1 MRTARITTT
10 LTAVL
15 LILFTY
21 SCSQGGQQS
30 TESATTKAAST
41 SDAAV
46 GDAAALV
53 NGQPIPM
60 SELETA
66 VRNVVM
72 QNGMEGENVNAF
84 MAQFGPRILDQLIDG
99 ELLFQAADKSDFKAS
114 QEDVDKAFAE
124 LSGRYEVAEEFQTEM
139 ATRGFTEASL
149 KSNISK
155 QLTIQKFVEG
165 TVVTKAVVPE
175 ETIREAYDQN
185 PQNFSTPEEVKAS
198 HILINS
204 AEADPQEK
212 KDEALKKAEE
222 ITAKA
227 KAAGADFA
235 ELARTYSEGPSAPSG
250 GDLGFFGTGRMVP
263 AFEKAAFSLKVNEVS
278 DPVLTQFGY
287 HIIKV
292 TDRKEGS
299 TAPYEEVKE
308 KLAQDLKNR
317 MINELIAEKLSQL
330 REEAKIELLF
340 TPDPPAAPAT
350 SPHGQPMK

>member
-1 MRTARITTT
+1 MRTARITTA

-15 LILFTY
+15 MILFTY
-21 SCSQGGQQS
+21 ACSQGQQS
-30 TESATTKAAST
+30 TESAPPEAAAT
-41 SDAAV
+41 

-53 NGQPIPM
+53 NGQPVPM

-72 QNGMEGENVNAF
+72 QNGMDGENVDAF

-99 ELLFQAADKSDFKAS
+99 ELLFQAAEKSDFKAS
-114 QEDVDKAFAE
+114 QEDVDKAFGE
-124 LSGRYEVAEEFQTEM
+124 LSGRYEVAEEFQAEM
-139 ATRGFTEASL
+139 AARGFTEASL

-204 AEADPQEK
+204 AEGDPQEK
-212 KDEALKKAEE
+212 KDEALKKAKE

-250 GDLGFFGTGRMVP
+250 GDLGFFSKGRMVP
-263 AFEKAAFSLKVNEVS
+263 AFEAAAFSMKVNEVS
-278 DPVLTQFGY
+278 EPVLTQFGY

-292 TDRKEGS
+292 TDRKDGS
-299 TAPYEEVKE
+299 TTSYEEVKE

-317 MINELIAEKLSQL
+317 MINELIGEKLAQL
-330 REEAKIELLF
+330 REEANIELLY
-340 TPDPPAAPAT
+340 TPEPPAAPAA